1 MAGPLC
7 RRGRWRSSCTRWR
20 GRAARQAATRA
31 GYRMESRLYSTRVVK
46 TERFHADPD
55 QTFTSL
61 VKHKEKKD
69 RLKNKVY
76 KFIDNFLP
84 MLHLQFNQLIFKM
97 SYTVGSDNKFSDPE
111 TDPQHCDLHCQKFVK
126 LL

>member
-20 GRAARQAATRA
+20 GRAARQAATRAGYRMESRFYSTRAGYRMESRFYSTRA

-69 RLKNKVY
+69 RVKNKVY

-84 MLHLQFNQLIFKM
+84 MLHFNL
-97 SYTVGSDNKFSDPE
+97 TN
-111 TDPQHCDLHCQKFVK
+111 
-126 LL
+126 